1 MLPLAAPIWYDDDMN
16 VATHDLYEAI
26 LARRSIRR
34 YDSQPLDEHTLDRVR
49 EIISSVEP
57 LIGANEFHV
66 LLRSA
71 PPGAD
76 LAQDLGGYGRI
87 VNPPHYLVPYLLG
100 DEHVL
105 VDAGYRVEQI
115 SVRLAALGIGSCF
128 IGALRRE
135 AEVRARYGLPDATR
149 IGAFLAFGRPS
160 SALGGRATNRLLRLT
175 AGANRKLSSGRL
187 FFDGSFDNPA
197 LPPERIAPLIEAARH
212 APSAVNAQPW
222 RFLWLDE
229 RLFLFVTRSNR
240 LYGTGPQAQ
249 YRFHDGGAAMAN
261 ITLAMEALGLQGH
274 WTPLEAATTHLPEPP
289 ANLQLLATLTLGD
302 KL

>member
-1 MLPLAAPIWYDDDMN
+1 MN
-16 VATHDLYEAI
+16 VPPQDLYEAI

-34 YDSQPLDEHTLDRVR
+34 YDSQPLDEHTLDQVR
-49 EIISSVEP
+49 EIISTVEP

-71 PPGAD
+71 PPGTD

-100 DEHVL
+100 SEHVL
-105 VDAGYRVEQI
+105 ADAGYRVEQI

-128 IGALRRE
+128 IAALRRE
-135 AEVRARYGLPDATR
+135 AEARARFGLPGGAR
-149 IGAFLAFGRPS
+149 IAAFLVFGRPT
-160 SALGGRATNRLLRLT
+160 SALGGRATNWLLRL
-175 AGANRKLSSGRL
+175 APGADRKLSSDRL
-187 FFDGSFDNPA
+187 FFDGGFDNPA

-212 APSAVNAQPW
+212 APSAVHAQPW
-222 RFLWLDE
+222 RFLWLDGQ
-229 RLFLFVTRSNR
+229 LHLLVTRRNLR
-240 LYGTGPQAQ
+240 YGTGPQAQ

-261 ITLAMEALGLQGH
+261 ITLAMEALELEGQ
-274 WTPLEAATTHLPEPP
+274 WTPPETLAPHLPKPP

-302 KL
+302 KV